1 MIRSLEISSVMLMNV
16 KNTHTHTHTHI
27 SETELTADVLKK
39 YPKTHIR
46 LKRIRQ
52 DRMQIFTEILFF
64 KAMYNTK
71 TNK

>member
-16 KNTHTHTHTHI
+16 KNTHTHI

-39 YPKTHIR
+39 YPKTQIR